1 MTNAAGPSSGHYS
14 AALAEKAAR
23 AALLSDEE
31 EAKPEQ
37 KPDQDMGS
45 LTGWQA
51 LADQA
56 DSSASHFFWSAALPT
71 YLFLT
76 GCGLCHSHKGISVQQ
91 Q

>member
-1 MTNAAGPSSGHYS
+1 MRGCTQAISCAAGPSSEHYS

-37 KPDQDMGS
+37 EPDQDMGS

-56 DSSASHFFWSAALPT
+56 HPSASQF
-71 YLFLT
+71 
-76 GCGLCHSHKGISVQQ
+76 G
-91 Q
+91 